1 MAYDQKKAKAYNQL
15 IQNGVSEEEAARQ
28 AGIGPEDEFNY
39 SIGDNGQI
47 GPLIVGSGARNNEV
61 IVTDQLPRST
71 YPQTAAKQVTAITE
85 STAQTNST
93 GAVSGGG
100 TTTIISGQPTAG
112 PTTAAAQANASAA
125 QAELDQFIKDNPSNF
140 ARKRQGLPPL
150 TPAENE
156 AREEQRRALEDQV
169 SNANNQVT
177 ESKIPGA
184 PTIIE
189 TPNTTTTT
197 QTVETQNSVE
207 NTPVPYT
214 SDPDL
219 ENKYETEAGNTAGNV
234 ESNSPPPV
242 GDEDPFEAA
251 RLDAEARANEDG
263 PTEADLEVDPY
274 SDEAILALEQQQEFN
289 RATLRAEEAPNPYPN
304 GTAYDDDGNINPG
317 WTLDEEGNPVYVGG
331 GFVEPATQESAE
343 ESRQAASVLR
353 AQSQQT
359 LSSRVAIPSAS
370 DWRVRLSLAK
380 GSTYLYNAAAG
391 GSDAGILQPLYST
404 NGVVFPYTP
413 SIEVN
418 YAAKYDPYDLV
429 HSNYRGYFYRS
440 SSVGEIQLKGTFT
453 AQDTTEA
460 NYLLAVIHFFRSVTK
475 MFYGQDAQAGT
486 PPPLVYLSGFG
497 QNQFNNHSCV
507 VSNFG
512 YSLPTDVDY
521 IRAGAINNIGFN
533 LENRRDQ
540 SSGPGLSGSLG
551 TVSRLLNNLLSVGAL
566 PGKGPQSN
574 VGQNVNNTTPTNS
587 TYVPT
592 KMEISVT
599 LLPIQTRSQVSK
611 QFSLKGFANG
621 DLLKKGFW

>member
-1 MAYDQKKAKAYNQL
+1 MALTREELATIAEAQL
-15 IQNGVSEEEAARQ
+15 NNRQAQQNIAAAEEAIANAEQNIINAQ
-28 AGIGPEDEFNY
+28 AEIDLATSQLTDPNLPQDRRVYYEATIAADLRVIASNENVIQVQQD
-39 SIGDNGQI
+39 SIT
-47 GPLIVGSGARNNEV
+47 ANNEV
-61 IVTDQLPRST
+61 I
-71 YPQTAAKQVTAITE
+71 AINQNIIDNIE
-85 STAQTNST
+85 SGSTATE
-93 GAVSGGG
+93 
-100 TTTIISGQPTAG
+100 
-112 PTTAAAQANASAA
+112 AAA
-125 QAELDQFIKDNPSNF
+125 
-140 ARKRQGLPPL
+140 
-150 TPAENE
+150 
-156 AREEQRRALEDQV
+156 
-169 SNANNQVT
+169 
-177 ESKIPGA
+177 
-184 PTIIE
+184 
-189 TPNTTTTT
+189 
-197 QTVETQNSVE
+197 
-207 NTPVPYT
+207 
-214 SDPDL
+214 
-219 ENKYETEAGNTAGNV
+219 
-234 ESNSPPPV
+234 PV
-242 GDEDPFEAA
+242 GEEDPFEAA
-251 RLDAEARANEDG
+251 RLAAEARQDES
-263 PTEADLEVDPY
+263 PTEADLNVDPL
-274 SDEAILALEQQQEFN
+274 SDEAILAQEQAAEEF
-289 RATLRAEEAPNPYPN
+289 RATLRAQEAPNPYPN
-304 GTAYDDDGNINPG
+304 GTPYDDDGNLNPG

-359 LSSRVAIPSAS
+359 LSSRVAIPSAA